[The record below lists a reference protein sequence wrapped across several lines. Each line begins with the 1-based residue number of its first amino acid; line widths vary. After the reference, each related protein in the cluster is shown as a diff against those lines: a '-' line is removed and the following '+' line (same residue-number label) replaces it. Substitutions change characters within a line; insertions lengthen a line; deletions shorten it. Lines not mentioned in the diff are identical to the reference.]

1 MTSCGGTSSVTKEAA
16 RVFQAASLGSVGF
29 VAEINDKRER
39 LIWLG
44 ERWLNKLT
52 ALCGPAR
59 ANRGVTLGGSFAG
72 WPALS
77 GFWQAKAS
85 ATDRLVAGQRAVRPD
100 E

>member
-39 LIWLG
+39 LIWLE

-52 ALCGPAR
+52 SLFGP
-59 ANRGVTLGGSFAG
+59 GKS
-72 WPALS
+72 
-77 GFWQAKAS
+77 
-85 ATDRLVAGQRAVRPD
+85 
-100 E
+100 